1 MERSKVYLEYVEVL
15 RREMSGEEKVR
26 TGGVTAYDCCGYQWV
41 VGC

>member
-1 MERSKVYLEYVEVL
+1 MERSKVYLGFVEVL
-15 RREMSGEEKVR
+15 GRETSEEEKVR